1 VHRGFVDLAV
11 LPFRWRR
18 RRFTARQVALKQNR
32 GGHAID
38 GSLAFFAADI
48 GGDQQIFR
56 RFGRHPLI
64 PQHERNRQPLFQSC
78 GKFPHGLDR
87 RTFPPIQLKRKSQHH
102 LPNLMGAHEGGDVSD
117 ITVERPSL
125 ERFKRL
131 GRPPQF
137 IAESDAD
144 PLGPVIQSQYP

>member
-1 VHRGFVDLAV
+1 
-11 LPFRWRR
+11 
-18 RRFTARQVALKQNR
+18 
-32 GGHAID
+32 
-38 GSLAFFAADI
+38 
-48 GGDQQIFR
+48 
-56 RFGRHPLI
+56 
-64 PQHERNRQPLFQSC
+64 
-78 GKFPHGLDR
+78 
-87 RTFPPIQLKRKSQHH
+87 
-102 LPNLMGAHEGGDVSD
+102 MGAHEGGDVSD